1 MGENVMR
8 ILTDSELEAVAGGLS
23 ITATSSLSV
32 ATSAVTTIAAG
43 GASCALGANA
53 TGAGTSEAA
62 MIEARVQQ
70 LLLGEAAGT
79 SEAAMIAAQVRQLL
93 LAKLQALA
101 KLP

>member
-1 MGENVMR
+1 MR

-62 MIEARVQQ
+62 MIEVIAESSPNRT
-70 LLLGEAAGT
+70 L
-79 SEAAMIAAQVRQLL
+79 SENHSAISVLRKRSIPQ
-93 LAKLQALA
+93 
-101 KLP
+101 